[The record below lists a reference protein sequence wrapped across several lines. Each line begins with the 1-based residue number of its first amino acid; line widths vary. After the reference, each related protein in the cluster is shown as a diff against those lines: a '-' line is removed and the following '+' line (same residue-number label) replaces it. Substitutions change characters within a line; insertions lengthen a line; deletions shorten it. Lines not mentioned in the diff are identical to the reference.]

1 MTLFLLQVNIRRD
14 DYAGI
19 RMGKIMRFL
28 RQFGSLD
35 GMYGVVYYV
44 SRLRQKYKAK
54 MAKIQKIWNTLY
66 FIKVSLG
73 IIGNIWVYN

>member
-54 MAKIQKIWNTLY
+54 MAKIQKNMEY
-66 FIKVSLG
+66 FVFYKG
-73 IIGNIWVYN
+73 IFGYNWQHMGI